1 MVINF
6 HQGIIKNQATF
17 SRPTPAR
24 LDTILNSN
32 RLLMIG
38 DSLGHDILGGYAMG
52 WDTLLLLSG
61 VHASDF
67 VNGDHG
73 AILEKIIQQKGY
85 SRPTYMMERLK

>member
-1 MVINF
+1 
-6 HQGIIKNQATF
+6 
-17 SRPTPAR
+17 
-24 LDTILNSN
+24 
-32 RLLMIG
+32 
-38 DSLGHDILGGYAMG
+38 MG

-73 AILEKIIQQKGY
+73 AILETIIQQKGY